1 MDSNNIKLLIIGKR
15 SNLTFHIENR
25 YLNTISFSTDEVL
38 NNIDCLN
45 KFKNENIVILFNNF
59 QAANKLSDIENM
71 ESFVNKSITSTVK
84 VLDYIK
90 NFKNI
95 EKVIYT
101 SSSSVYGDNK
111 HCSEDD
117 IPHPISL
124 QASLKLSNEFF
135 IKQYCNKYNI
145 DYTILRIFNM
155 YGGNDNFSIISK
167 IIKSIKNKEILNLVN
182 NGSGIR
188 DFIHIGDVVSVI
200 LDVLNIKDLPIL
212 NIGTGNK
219 KSVKEIVDF
228 LFSKNIEVN
237 IKNIVN
243 NNEIKVSIAN
253 IDKLKKIYKNDFIKV
268 EEYILKELEKEVN

>member
-1 MDSNNIKLLIIGKR
+1 MLLIIGKR
-15 SNLTFHIENR
+15 SNLTSHIENS
-25 YLNTISFSTDEVL
+25 YLNSVSFSTDEII

-45 KFKNENIVILFNNF
+45 KFRNENIVILFNNF
-59 QAANKLSDIENM
+59 QAANKLSDTENIEK
-71 ESFVNKSITSTVK
+71 FVNRSITSTAK

-95 EKVIYT
+95 EKLIYT

-111 HCSEDD
+111 HCCEDD

-135 IKQYCNKYNI
+135 IKQYCNKHSI
-145 DYTILRIFNM
+145 DYTILRVFNM

-167 IIKSIKNKEILNLVN
+167 IIKSIKEKEILNLVN

-188 DFIHIGDVVSVI
+188 DFIHIDNVVEII
-200 LDVLNIKDLPIL
+200 LNILNIKSLPII

-243 NNEIKVSIAN
+243 SNEIKVSIAN
-253 IDKLKKIYKNDFIKV
+253 IDKLKRIYKNDFIKV
-268 EEYILKELEKEVN
+268 EEYILKELKIGVN

>member
-1 MDSNNIKLLIIGKR
+1 M
-15 SNLTFHIENR
+15 
-25 YLNTISFSTDEVL
+25 
-38 NNIDCLN
+38 N
-45 KFKNENIVILFNNF
+45 KFKNKNVIILFNNF
-59 QAANKLSDIENM
+59 QTANKLSDIENM
-71 ESFVNKSITSTVK
+71 EIFVNKSITVTVK

-90 NFKNI
+90 SFKKI
-95 EKVIYT
+95 EKIIYT

-111 HCSEDD
+111 HCSEDN

-167 IIKSIKNKEILNLVN
+167 IIKSVKNKEVLNLIN

-188 DFIHIGDVVSVI
+188 DFIHIDDIVSIVI
-200 LDVLNIKDLPIL
+200 EILNIKNLPIL
-212 NIGTGNK
+212 NVGTGNK
-219 KSVKEIVDF
+219 KSVKEIVDY
-228 LFSKNIEVN
+228 LFSRNIEVN

-243 NNEIKVSIAN
+243 NSEIRVSIAN
-253 IDKLKKIYKNDFIKV
+253 INKLKKILKKDFIKV